1 MQRFQSFYEVGNCSG
16 SYNFV
21 QGKMWLNNNNGGGRG
36 RRMDGGDEN
45 DESACAV
52 GPATA
57 AAEAKANKSHS
68 EAERRRRK
76 RINGHLATLRT
87 LLPTTIK
94 TDKASL
100 LTEAVR
106 CVRELKKATAELA
119 AAISPETTADSVETP
134 ASFTTFPSEADEL
147 KLSYTGDDDDTR
159 AGNVRAAICCED
171 RPEIMP
177 ELARALKSVEG
188 TVVRAEMS
196 TVGGRIKIALWLRVE
211 GLGKGGDEAALAAV
225 KLALKE
231 VVDRPAAAVGSGNHL
246 PGGPGNKRPR
256 LLM

>member
-1 MQRFQSFYEVGNCSG
+1 
-16 SYNFV
+16 
-21 QGKMWLNNNNGGGRG
+21 
-36 RRMDGGDEN
+36 MDGGDEN

-57 AAEAKANKSHS
+57 AAEAKAVAANKSHS

-119 AAISPETTADSVETP
+119 AAMSPETTADGVEAP
-134 ASFTTFPSEADEL
+134 PSFNTFPSEIDEL
-147 KLSYTGDDDDTR
+147 KLSYTGEDDDSG

-196 TVGGRIKIALWLRVE
+196 TVGGRIRIALWLRVE

-231 VVDRPAAAVGSGNHL
+231 VVDRPTAVVGSGNHL